1 MTGINKRIGY
11 HKEAQN
17 VVFFIAVVAQKCNRT
32 YQLMYFFFGGGS
44 VGVEVLIKFGGLY
57 RRKVSMSVMGSFLKI
72 FTYVHIFKFKIRRIC
87 SNLQCLKCGQ
97 YLKLCEVFGHIFCF
111 TGIAF

>member
-32 YQLMYFFFGGGS
+32 YQLMYFFWGGAGWGWRCS
-44 VGVEVLIKFGGLY
+44 SSLVGYIEE
-57 RRKVSMSVMGSFLKI
+57 R
-72 FTYVHIFKFKIRRIC
+72 
-87 SNLQCLKCGQ
+87 
-97 YLKLCEVFGHIFCF
+97 
-111 TGIAF
+111 